1 MTKFQV
7 LETVINTVNMEACSY
22 AKSFENKIRA
32 KGITVISENDNK
44 ESKSNVGKPDLIV
57 AFGGDGTILRAA
69 HLAIEVDV
77 PVIGINFGHLGFL
90 AEPAPDDPAELAELI
105 LEGRGKTETRMIL
118 EAIVND
124 SAPYYAINDVVVSRG
139 GYARLISINV
149 SVNAEFA
156 GHMLA
161 DGLVIATP
169 TGSTGYS
176 VSAGGP
182 IVSPDVDCMTITP
195 VCPHSLQQRP
205 QVVSGNTQIDVHLG
219 NDPLQAAVVQL
230 DGQNITV
237 LNANGKV
244 CVKKSEKKLQLLR
257 LYHINYFTLVR
268 TKLCEWGMNPEEEK
282 KI

>member
-1 MTKFQV
+1 MKKIHV
-7 LETVINTVNMEACSY
+7 LETVINTVNMEACVY
-22 AKSFENKIRA
+22 AKGFENEIRS
-32 KGITVISENDNK
+32 KGITVISENDHE
-44 ESKSNVGKPDLIV
+44 ESRYQVSKPDLIV

-69 HLAIEVDV
+69 HLAIAFDV

-90 AEPAPDDPAELAELI
+90 AETAPEDPTELADMI
-105 LEGRGKTETRMIL
+105 LKKQGETETRMIL
-118 EAIVND
+118 EAVVND
-124 SAPYYAINDVVVSRG
+124 SDPYYAINDVVVSRG
-139 GYARLISINV
+139 GYARLISLNV

-182 IVSPDVDCMTITP
+182 VVSPDVDCMTITP

-205 QVVSGNTQIDVHLG
+205 QVVNGNSKIDIHLG

-230 DGQNITV
+230 DGQNVAV
-237 LNANGKV
+237 LKANGKV
-244 CVKKSEKKLQLLR
+244 CVRKSEKKLQLLR

-282 KI
+282 KK